1 MSDQPDVCVVTYPV
15 GAAAIAIEDLLK
27 TLSSITTVSLITAGI
42 EDRSSMPDDCEV
54 VILSESD
61 TGKGI
66 VVAAVRYVL
75 NQLRMC
81 NALRK
86 RDEEVI
92 IFYGATSYLLPILF
106 ARLLGKT
113 VVLEPRGDVP
123 LSLKITWQQRL
134 PDVVANVLAG
144 SVALF
149 EGLGYRVATGIIT
162 YTPAMAEQLG
172 LDRYEE
178 KLYTNGAR
186 FVDTEQF
193 DVRVPYEERE
203 KAVGFIGRLDAEKRI
218 PELATAARQLPDDM
232 QFVFVGDGDYREMLE
247 QELAEEI
254 DQGSVEVVGW
264 VDREEVPEQL
274 NRLRLQIVP
283 SHPTE
288 GLPTAILE
296 GMACGTPAYAT
307 AVSGVPDVVRDGE
320 TGFLMDNV
328 EGEVIATD
336 IEAIFE
342 GEDLAAVSRNAR
354 ALIEEEYSFEGAVER
369 YTAILTDIAAGN
381 NGRSQT

>member
-123 LSLKITWQQRL
+123 LSLKVTWQQRL

-381 NGRSQT
+381 NGRS

>member
-27 TLSSITTVSLITAGI
+27 ILSSVTTVSLITAGI

-81 NALRK
+81 NSLRK

-106 ARLLGKT
+106 TRLLGKT

-123 LSLKITWQQRL
+123 LSLKVTWQQRL
-134 PDVVANVLAG
+134 PDVVANALAG

-193 DVRVPYEERE
+193 DVHVPYEERE

-218 PELATAARQLPDDM
+218 PELATTARRLPDDM

-328 EGEVIATD
+328 DGETIATD